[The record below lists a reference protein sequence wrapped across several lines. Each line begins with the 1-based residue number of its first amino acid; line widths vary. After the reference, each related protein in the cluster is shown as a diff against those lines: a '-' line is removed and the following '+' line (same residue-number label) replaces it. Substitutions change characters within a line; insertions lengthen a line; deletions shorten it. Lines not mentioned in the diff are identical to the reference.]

1 MARRRNDISIH
12 PMDVQFL
19 WIDSLYY
26 VVQQLQNKMRG
37 ILYGWQADA
46 SNLSSAYC
54 RSQILVCSEVTKGG
68 EKIDMEHYYPW
79 YRTHLLILQSSDA
92 HSSMNHGVPA
102 PVMLTRLLI
111 TNSVHSIDARSPEIQ
126 SGTSCH
132 GCLKLA
138 TPAAVAGSGEYATVE
153 GASALQHDAA
163 TIIYAFPVAS
173 VPAGDCIIFFF
184 FIAWWQS
191 HGSRKSCDWGG
202 YCIAVQPEE
211 WIRVDRDGSR
221 LTAAAVVRSKA
232 YLWKREISH

>member
-1 MARRRNDISIH
+1 MMRRMMARRRNGISIH
-12 PMDVQFL
+12 MMDVQRLGYWSDGKYGIFGIRCVEFSMVGKL
-19 WIDSLYY
+19 MHQICLLHTVGVKSLFT
-26 VVQQLQNKMRG
+26 LK
-37 ILYGWQADA
+37 
-46 SNLSSAYC
+46 
-54 RSQILVCSEVTKGG
+54 SQ
-68 EKIDMEHYYPW
+68 
-79 YRTHLLILQSSDA
+79 RTHLFILHSSDA
-92 HSSMNHGVPA
+92 HSSMNHDVPA

-111 TNSVHSIDARSPEIQ
+111 TNSPEIQ

-138 TPAAVAGSGEYATVE
+138 TPAAVAGSGEDTTVK

-191 HGSRKSCDWGG
+191 HG
-202 YCIAVQPEE
+202 IQPEE

-232 YLWKREISH
+232 YLWKREIAH

>member
-1 MARRRNDISIH
+1 MMRRMMARRRNGISIH
-12 PMDVQFL
+12 MMDVQLRAKAQFGFFPAGNAQP
-19 WIDSLYY
+19 DMHSVSVTGVKSLFT
-26 VVQQLQNKMRG
+26 LK
-37 ILYGWQADA
+37 
-46 SNLSSAYC
+46 
-54 RSQILVCSEVTKGG
+54 SQ
-68 EKIDMEHYYPW
+68 
-79 YRTHLLILQSSDA
+79 RTHLFILHSSDA
-92 HSSMNHGVPA
+92 HSSMNHDVPA

-111 TNSVHSIDARSPEIQ
+111 TNSPEIQ

-138 TPAAVAGSGEYATVE
+138 TPAAVAGSGEDTTVK

-191 HGSRKSCDWGG
+191 HG
-202 YCIAVQPEE
+202 IQPEE

-232 YLWKREISH
+232 YLWKREIAH

>member
-1 MARRRNDISIH
+1 MMRRMMARRRNGISIH
-12 PMDVQFL
+12 MMDV
-19 WIDSLYY
+19 
-26 VVQQLQNKMRG
+26 QNKMRG

-54 RSQILVCSEVTKGG
+54 RSQILVYSEVTKGA
-68 EKIDMEHYYPW
+68 EKIDMERYYPC
-79 YRTHLLILQSSDA
+79 YRTHLFILHSSDA
-92 HSSMNHGVPA
+92 HSSMNHDVPA

-111 TNSVHSIDARSPEIQ
+111 TNSPEIQ

-138 TPAAVAGSGEYATVE
+138 TPAAVAGSGEDTTVK

-191 HGSRKSCDWGG
+191 HG
-202 YCIAVQPEE
+202 IQPEE

-232 YLWKREISH
+232 YLWKREIAH

>member
-1 MARRRNDISIH
+1 MARRRNGISIH
-12 PMDVQFL
+12 MMDVQVRIRCVEFSMVGKL
-19 WIDSLYY
+19 MHQICLLHTVGVKSLFT
-26 VVQQLQNKMRG
+26 LK
-37 ILYGWQADA
+37 
-46 SNLSSAYC
+46 
-54 RSQILVCSEVTKGG
+54 SQ
-68 EKIDMEHYYPW
+68 
-79 YRTHLLILQSSDA
+79 RTHLFILHSSDA
-92 HSSMNHGVPA
+92 HSSMNHDVPA

-111 TNSVHSIDARSPEIQ
+111 TNSPEIQ

-138 TPAAVAGSGEYATVE
+138 TPAAVAGSGEDTTVK

-191 HGSRKSCDWGG
+191 HG
-202 YCIAVQPEE
+202 IQPEE

-232 YLWKREISH
+232 YLWKREIAH